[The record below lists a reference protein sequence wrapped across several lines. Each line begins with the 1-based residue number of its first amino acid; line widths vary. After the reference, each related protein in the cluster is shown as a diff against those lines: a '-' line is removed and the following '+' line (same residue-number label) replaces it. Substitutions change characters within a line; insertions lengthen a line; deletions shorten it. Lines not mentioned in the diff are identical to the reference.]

1 MPEKLK
7 PCPFC
12 GTNLQEFPKVMC
24 VHRAYNEDYLKWLHE
39 NKKFVGS
46 DRDYQVSCIKCGS
59 TGARGATEVIAIS
72 NWNRRADN
80 AEKIP

>member
-1 MPEKLK
+1 MEQLK

-39 NKKFVGS
+39 NGKFVGS
-46 DRDYQVSCIKCGS
+46 DGDYQVGCVTCGS
-59 TGARGATEVIAIS
+59 TGARGATKSIAIS
-72 NWNRRADN
+72 KWNRRADN
-80 AEKIP
+80 GKEDI

>member
-1 MPEKLK
+1 MNEKLK

-59 TGARGATEVIAIS
+59 TGARGVTEAIAIM
-72 NWNRRADN
+72 NWNRRAEN
-80 AEKIP
+80 A

>member
-1 MPEKLK
+1 MNKKLK

-59 TGARGATEVIAIS
+59 TGARGVTEAIAIM
-72 NWNRRADN
+72 NWNRRAEN
-80 AEKIP
+80 A